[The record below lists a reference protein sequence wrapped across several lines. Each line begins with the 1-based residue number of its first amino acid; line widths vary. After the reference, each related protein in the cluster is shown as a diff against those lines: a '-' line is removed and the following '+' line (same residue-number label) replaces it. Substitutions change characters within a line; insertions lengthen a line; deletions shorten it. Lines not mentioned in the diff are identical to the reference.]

1 MHSPNYKFLF
11 IGLFLLTLISC
22 NKGSENEIT
31 SVEITPVFIDDIS
44 VRALEPLD
52 ENRVFFAASNGKIG
66 LVDGD
71 TPKLAVIKYTDSL
84 LQFRSIARTS
94 EAAFVLSIA
103 SPAVLYK
110 IGFDGTDAT
119 NIEMVYNEI
128 GEKVFYNS
136 LKFWNDME
144 GIAIGD
150 PIDDCM
156 SIIITRDGGN
166 KWIKLPCE
174 SLPLAERGEA
184 AFAASNSNI
193 AIYGDNAW
201 VATGGSKSRV
211 MHTADKG
218 ETWEVYD
225 TPIIHG
231 KAMTG
236 IYSID
241 FADENHGIVFGGNSE
256 NKPFKDKNKAITTD
270 GGKTWETVLD
280 GEEPAY
286 RSSVKYIPGTKGRGI
301 IAVGSPGGISYSA
314 DGGRSWKLISEEG
327 FHAIE
332 FVNDSI
338 AFASGE
344 NKISRLVFKK
354 DKK

>member
-1 MHSPNYKFLF
+1 MQFPILKFLTISIALSSF
-11 IGLFLLTLISC
+11 ISC
-22 NKGSENEIT
+22 QQKSETEIN
-31 SVEITPVFIDDIS
+31 SVKITPVYVDNFS
-44 VRALEPLD
+44 VRAIQPLD
-52 ENRVFFAASNGKIG
+52 ENRVFFAANNGKVG
-66 LVDGD
+66 LIDGD

-84 LQFRSIARTS
+84 LQFRAIASTS
-94 EAAFVLSIA
+94 ESVFVLNIA

-110 IGFDGTDAT
+110 IGFDGTEAT
-119 NIEMVYNEI
+119 NIEMVYNES

-136 LKFWNDME
+136 MKFWNDEE

-150 PIDDCM
+150 PIYDCM

-166 KWIKLPCE
+166 KWLKIPCE
-174 SLPLAERGEA
+174 FLPKVEKGEA

-211 MHTADKG
+211 IHTADKG
-218 ETWEVYD
+218 MTWQVYD
-225 TPIIHG
+225 TPIVHG

-241 FADENHGIVFGGNSE
+241 FADENIGIAFGGNSE
-256 NKPFKDKNKAITTD
+256 NQTSKEKNKAITED
-270 GGKTWETVLD
+270 GGKTWELVAD

-301 IAVGSPGGISYSA
+301 VAVGTPGISYSG
-314 DGGRSWKLISEEG
+314 DGGKSWSQLSDES

-338 AFASGE
+338 AFASGD
-344 NKISRLVFKK
+344 NKISRLVFGNEKK
-354 DKK
+354 

>member
-1 MHSPNYKFLF
+1 MQFPLLKLTTMVIAVFLM
-11 IGLFLLTLISC
+11 LSC
-22 NKGSENEIT
+22 QQKSDNEIN
-31 SVEITPVFIDDIS
+31 SVTITPVYIDNLS
-44 VRALEPLD
+44 VRAIQPLD
-52 ENRVFFAASNGKIG
+52 ENRVFFAANNGKVG

-84 LQFRSIARTS
+84 LQFRAIASTS
-94 EAAFVLSIA
+94 EAVFVLSIA

-110 IGFDGTDAT
+110 IGFDGTEAT
-119 NIEMVYNEI
+119 NIEMVYNET
-128 GEKVFYNS
+128 GEKVFYDS
-136 LKFWNDME
+136 MKFWNDEE

-150 PIDDCM
+150 PIDECL
-156 SIIITRDGGN
+156 SIIITRNGGN
-166 KWIKLPCE
+166 KWLKIDCN
-174 SLPLAERGEA
+174 SLPKVERGEA

-218 ETWEVYD
+218 KTWEFYD

-241 FADENHGIVFGGNSE
+241 FADEKNGIVFGGNSE
-256 NKPFKDKNKAITTD
+256 NQTSKEKNKAITED
-270 GGKTWETVLD
+270 GGKTWKLVAD

-286 RSSVKYIPGTKGRGI
+286 RSSVKYIPGTKGRRI
-301 IAVGSPGGISYSA
+301 VAVGSPGISYSG
-314 DGGRSWKLISEEG
+314 DGGESWIQLSNED

-338 AFASGE
+338 AFASGD
-344 NKISRLVFKK
+344 NRISRLVFGN

>member
-1 MHSPNYKFLF
+1 MHFPKKFL
-11 IGLFLLTLISC
+11 IAALLLLTLFSC
-22 NKGSENEIT
+22 EQESEHDIT

-44 VRALEPLD
+44 VRAIEPLD
-52 ENRVFFAASNGKIG
+52 EDRVFFAATNGKIG

-119 NIEMVYNEI
+119 NIEMVYNEV
-128 GEKVFYNS
+128 GGKVFYNS
-136 LKFWNDME
+136 MKFWNDME

-150 PIDDCM
+150 PIEDCM

-166 KWIKLPCE
+166 NWIKIPCS
-174 SLPLAERGEA
+174 SLPTTERGEA
-184 AFAASNSNI
+184 AYAASNSNI

-218 ETWEVYD
+218 DTWKVYD

-241 FADENHGIVFGGNSE
+241 FADENIGIVFGGNSE
-256 NKPFKDKNKAITTD
+256 NKTSKEKNKAVTTD

-301 IAVGSPGGISYSA
+301 VAVGSPGGISYSG
-314 DGGRSWKLISEEG
+314 DGGRSWKLLSEEG

-338 AFASGE
+338 AFASGD
-344 NKISRLVFKK
+344 NKISRLVFNK
-354 DKK
+354 DTK

>member
-1 MHSPNYKFLF
+1 MKSPLF
-11 IGLFLLTLISC
+11 KLSTIIIGLLSVISC
-22 NKGSENEIT
+22 KQTTENLIN
-31 SVEITPVFIDDIS
+31 SVDITPVYVDNFS
-44 VRALEPLD
+44 VRAIQPLD
-52 ENRVFFAASNGKIG
+52 ESRVFFAANNGKIG

-84 LQFRSIARTS
+84 LQFRSIASTS
-94 EAAFVLSIA
+94 EAVFVLNIA

-110 IGFDGTDAT
+110 IGFDGTEAT
-119 NIEMVYNEI
+119 NIEMVYNES

-136 LKFWNDME
+136 MKFWNDEE
-144 GIAIGD
+144 GIAMGD
-150 PIDDCM
+150 TIDDCL

-166 KWIKLPCE
+166 KWFKIPCE
-174 SLPLAERGEA
+174 SLPKAERGEV

-201 VATGGSKSRV
+201 IATGGSKSRV
-211 MHTADKG
+211 MHTADRG
-218 ETWEVYD
+218 ETWQFYD

-241 FADENHGIVFGGNSE
+241 FADENTGIVFGGTSE
-256 NKPFKDKNKAITTD
+256 NQTFKEKNKAITED
-270 GGKTWETVLD
+270 GGKTWTLVAD

-301 IAVGSPGGISYSA
+301 VAVGTPGISYSG
-314 DGGRSWKLISEEG
+314 DGGRSWSQLSDES

-338 AFASGE
+338 AFASGD
-344 NKISRLVFKK
+344 NRISRLVFGKNKK
-354 DKK
+354 